1 MSTDL
6 FVRKEVENG
15 TDDKGRRMFSKVEVA
30 NFGNCRNIVDII
42 TWKYEIANCSSI
54 FLSADEVLE
63 VKDKL
68 EEELEDIKNG
78 TVDSY
83 KTCTYRNESMSD
95 EDYKKACEDHRQRDI
110 DSLMNDIDEI
120 TSLIEEEHITED
132 SDACYEF
139 HLWY

>member
-6 FVRKEVENG
+6 FVRKEVEQG

-68 EEELEDIKNG
+68 EEELEEAKNN
-78 TVDSY
+78 TDNIY
-83 KTCTYRNESMSD
+83 ERTTYRDENMSD
-95 EDYKKACEDHRQRDI
+95 EEFKEKCKAHRQRDI

-120 TSLIEEEHITED
+120 TSLIEEEKLTED
-132 SDACYEF
+132 SEACYEF